1 MPGAD
6 KTFRE
11 ILRQLHASK
20 TAEDLAILLTD
31 TLAPLLGAQGAV
43 LQLWPGLAGDPFL
56 RRSWGWGESY
66 QGKLAAA
73 AEQLLDRASQT
84 QVLILSQPGLA
95 PYLGPPAPQAPDLA
109 TLVWL
114 LLGGQEEWWGF
125 LAWLFAAPPE
135 IPVPVL
141 DFLEDLGQQATCAL
155 AKIRL
160 IVKQQQEFAWL
171 AQQTERLTAVGRLA
185 AGVAHELNNPLA
197 SILLFSSNLLKKV
210 PQEGPLHEGLAVI
223 IQETKRCKALIQD
236 LLELA
241 RTKEPKKIVANL
253 NTILSKVLN
262 LLENEFRRRAVHLRQ
277 DLAPHLPDQ
286 LLDVG
291 QMQQALVHL
300 VLNALEA
307 VEAKGE
313 VHVASRWDQD
323 RQAAI
328 ITIRDTGCGIPAQI
342 RERLFEPFFSTKP
355 RATGLGLTVSR
366 GFIQDHGGDLQVDS
380 EPGQGTWVTIILPRN
395 LGPTTLP
402 QDVV

>member
-1 MPGAD
+1 MPDSD

-20 TAEDLAILLTD
+20 TVEDVAVLLTD
-31 TLAPLLGAQGAV
+31 SLAPLLGAQGAV
-43 LQLWPGLAGDPFL
+43 LQLWPRPAGDPFL
-56 RRSWGWGESY
+56 SRSWGWGESY

-73 AEQLLDRASQT
+73 AEPLLDRAEQAP
-84 QVLILSQPGLA
+84 VLILPQPDLA
-95 PYLGPPAPQAPDLA
+95 PYLGSPEPQAQDLA

-114 LLGGQEEWWGF
+114 PLGGNEEWCGF
-125 LAWLFAAPPE
+125 LAWLFATPPE
-135 IPVPVL
+135 ITASIL
-141 DFLEDLGQQATCAL
+141 DFLEDVGQQATCAL

-160 IVKQQQEFAWL
+160 IAKQQEEFAWL

-210 PQEGPLHEGLAVI
+210 PPEGALHEGLAII
-223 IQETKRCKALIQD
+223 IQETKRCKALIQE

-253 NTILSKVLN
+253 NFILSKVLN
-262 LLENEFRRRAVHLRQ
+262 LLENEFRRRAVRLRQ
-277 DLAPHLPDQ
+277 DLDPHLPDQ
-286 LLDVG
+286 LVDVG

-313 VHVASRWDQD
+313 VQVTSRWDQD
-323 RQAAI
+323 RRAAI

-342 RERLFEPFFSTKP
+342 RDRLFEPFFTTKP

-366 GFIQDHGGDLQVDS
+366 GFIQDHGGDLQVAS
-380 EPGQGTWVTIILPRN
+380 EPGQGTWVTVILPRN
-395 LGPTTLP
+395 FGPSP
-402 QDVV
+402 RPGDVV